1 MCQMNIDIIGDIH
14 GCFAEFRQ
22 LTEKMGWYMETG
34 VPVHPSEGFSALSGD
49 LTDRGPNSL
58 QVIEVV
64 HELVINQN
72 IAGMPQVNHCNK
84 LYRYFS
90 GNKYKYHTV

>member
-1 MCQMNIDIIGDIH
+1 MNIDIIGDIH

-22 LTEKMGWYMETG
+22 LTEKMGYTWKTG
-34 VPVHPSEGFSALSGD
+34 FPVHPSGRILGFVGD

-72 IAGMPQVNHCNK
+72 IA
-84 LYRYFS
+84 RYAP
-90 GNKYKYHTV
+90 G